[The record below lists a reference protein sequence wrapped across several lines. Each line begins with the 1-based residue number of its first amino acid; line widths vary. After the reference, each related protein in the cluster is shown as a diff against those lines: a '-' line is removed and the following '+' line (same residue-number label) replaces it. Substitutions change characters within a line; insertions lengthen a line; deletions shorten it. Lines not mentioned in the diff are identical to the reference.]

1 MKLHVLYEVD
11 GRLVRETALSEVAR
25 RKASAEVGR
34 GRLSLCNPEKT
45 AAMFFG
51 SPIVGGGRAEIMDKA
66 RVRIRQTRSQ
76 WTDPPAEMF
85 LVLGMLPKNPDAGV

>member
-1 MKLHVLYEVD
+1 
-11 GRLVRETALSEVAR
+11 
-25 RKASAEVGR
+25 
-34 GRLSLCNPEKT
+34 
-45 AAMFFG
+45 MFFG